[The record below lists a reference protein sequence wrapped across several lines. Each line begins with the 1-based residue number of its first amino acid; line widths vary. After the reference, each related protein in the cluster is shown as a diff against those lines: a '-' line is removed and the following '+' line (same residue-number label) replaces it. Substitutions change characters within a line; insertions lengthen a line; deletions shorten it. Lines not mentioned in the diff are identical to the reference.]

1 MIRSA
6 RRLAVALL
14 ASMPVVSGQPGQVT
28 VTVPHGVPLHVVS
41 TDFGNSEFEARG
53 GALVIELAGSVR
65 FRHEGHNAVRAVTL
79 AIRADE
85 RIMGGTAAVSV
96 PSLHVT
102 RGNEFT
108 VYCNLR
114 MLRPLPLPP
123 GPVVD
128 IVADSVLLDTLVAVG
143 PDRLG
148 SVQEMRVRELE
159 ARRDREFFLSRWRS
173 GGREELAT
181 AMQASLRR
189 QAAQPRLGIHP
200 ALAGAATAGRP
211 GTGREVQFAFV
222 QDPDAPIILERGTA
236 LVSGSI
242 SDAPRITLRN
252 REPQGVRTFEIGW
265 LVHDRDGV
273 TYSVGSVPV
282 GTDTRLAVGQRLE
295 TAAPGHFELLLA
307 DPGHDVEIE
316 AMTAYVRSVELED
329 ESLWVPT
336 RSALEESR
344 LLEIVPVSAEEQ
356 RLSELYRLRGPAI
369 VVEELEK
376 LAGEN
381 IGSYTN

>member
-14 ASMPVVSGQPGQVT
+14 ASMPVVSGQHGQVT
-28 VTVPHGVPLHVVS
+28 VTVPDGVPLHVVS
-41 TDFGNSEFEARG
+41 TDFGDSEFEARG

-65 FRHEGHNAVRAVTL
+65 FRHEGHDAVRAVTL

-85 RIMGGTAAVSV
+85 RMMGGTAAVSV
-96 PSLHVT
+96 PSLHAT
-102 RGNEFT
+102 RGEEFT
-108 VYCNLR
+108 VYCSLR
-114 MLRPLPLPP
+114 MLRPLPAPP
-123 GPVVD
+123 GPVVE
-128 IVADSVLLDTLVAVG
+128 IVTDAVLLDTLVAVG

-148 SVQEMRVRELE
+148 SLHQMKVRELE
-159 ARRDREFFLSRWRS
+159 ARRDREFFLTRWRS
-173 GGREELAT
+173 GGREELAS

-189 QAAQPRLGIHP
+189 QAAQPRLGVQP

-211 GTGREVQFAFV
+211 GAGREVQFAFV

-252 REPQGVRTFEIGW
+252 REPQEIRTFEIGW
-265 LVHDRDGV
+265 LVHDRNGG
-273 TYSVGSVPV
+273 TYSVGSAPV
-282 GTDTRLAVGQRLE
+282 STDTRLAVGQRRE
-295 TAAPGHFELLLA
+295 TAAPGRFELFLA
-307 DPGHDVEIE
+307 DPARDLEIE

-344 LLEIVPVSAEEQ
+344 LVEIVPVSTEEL
-356 RLSELYRLRGPAI
+356 RLTELYRLRGPAV

-376 LAGEN
+376 LSSEN
-381 IGSYTN
+381 TGSYAN